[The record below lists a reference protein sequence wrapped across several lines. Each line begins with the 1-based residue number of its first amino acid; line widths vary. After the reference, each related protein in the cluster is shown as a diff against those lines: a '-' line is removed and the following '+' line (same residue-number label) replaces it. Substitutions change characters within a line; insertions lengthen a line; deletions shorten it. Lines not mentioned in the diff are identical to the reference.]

1 MVLIFAEFRF
11 FRCSNLLLKCLG
23 GGALSGGCEFGEKEE
38 FRWLFLCELMRKI
51 ILTSL
56 LGFALVVVLLLPFVS
71 FGVSKEEMKIR
82 RAGMDCASIGSA
94 LKAYAEKG
102 ARPPTTGQGLEALVE
117 RPTVEPLPED
127 WARIAIQVPLDP
139 WRQPYRYRELARD
152 GILFRWEVRSIGPD
166 GIAGNEDDLAREF
179 EWEGR

>member
-1 MVLIFAEFRF
+1 LI
-11 FRCSNLLLKCLG
+11 
-23 GGALSGGCEFGEKEE
+23 
-38 FRWLFLCELMRKI
+38 RKI
-51 ILTSL
+51 TLTSL
-56 LGFALVVVLLLPFVS
+56 FGFALVVVLLLPFVS

-82 RAGMDCASIGSA
+82 RAGMDC
-94 LKAYAEKG
+94 AEKG

-139 WRQPYRYRELARD
+139 WRQAYRYRELARE

-166 GIAGNEDDLAREF
+166 GIAGNEDDIAREF
-179 EWEGR
+179 

>member
-1 MVLIFAEFRF
+1 
-11 FRCSNLLLKCLG
+11 
-23 GGALSGGCEFGEKEE
+23 
-38 FRWLFLCELMRKI
+38 MRKI
-51 ILTSL
+51 IFTSL
-56 LGFALVVVLLLPFVS
+56 FGFALVVVLLLPFVS
-71 FGVSKEEMKIR
+71 FGLSKEEMKIR

-139 WRQPYRYRELARD
+139 WRQPYHYRLLSEAE
-152 GILFRWEVRSIGPD
+152 GAFRWELRSVGPD
-166 GIAGNEDDLAREF
+166 GIAGTEDDIAREF

>member
-1 MVLIFAEFRF
+1 LI
-11 FRCSNLLLKCLG
+11 
-23 GGALSGGCEFGEKEE
+23 
-38 FRWLFLCELMRKI
+38 RKI
-51 ILTSL
+51 TLTSL
-56 LGFALVVVLLLPFVS
+56 FGFALVVVLLLPFVS

-82 RAGMDCASIGSA
+82 RAGMDCASIVSA
-94 LKAYAEKG
+94 LKACAEKG

-139 WRQPYRYRELARD
+139 WRQAYRYRELARE

-166 GIAGNEDDLAREF
+166 GIAGNEDDIAREF